1 MRPPSVRA
9 LKPLDAAWLSALH
22 GEAFETPW
30 SEQSFRELLSAPSVQ
45 GWMVEGPGFILTQDD
60 GRQGDILTFQVAQIV
75 QGGGLGRLI
84 LAHAI
89 THLRDKGVKSIYL
102 EVSKDRIQAK
112 KLYENQGFRLE
123 RYRKAYYKTRSGR
136 LDAEVWALYF

>member
-1 MRPPSVRA
+1 
-9 LKPLDAAWLSALH
+9 
-22 GEAFETPW
+22 
-30 SEQSFRELLSAPSVQ
+30 
-45 GWMVEGPGFILTQDD
+45 MVEGPGFILTQDD